1 MRSELSAL
9 WKTDSEDDI
18 PPDTV
23 IHTDETFTPDL

>member
-1 MRSELSAL
+1 MHSELSAL
-9 WKTDSEDDI
+9 WKTDSEEDI